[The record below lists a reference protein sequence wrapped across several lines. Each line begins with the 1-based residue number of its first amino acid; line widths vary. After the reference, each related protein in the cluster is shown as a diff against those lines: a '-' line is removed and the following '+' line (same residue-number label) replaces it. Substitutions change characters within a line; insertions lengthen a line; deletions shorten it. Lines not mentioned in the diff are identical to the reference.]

1 MTTDFEYDTAMGDC
15 AVEQKTQVNTGPL
28 GTSEAMPWA
37 SGGLKIGSLFSGIG
51 GLELGLE
58 AAGVGRTI
66 WQVEQDDFC
75 RQILAKHWPSVDR
88 TFTDVRA
95 ASTTNLCP
103 VDILCGGFPC
113 QDVSGA
119 GKGAGLAGERSGLWF
134 EYHRLVRELQPTAVV
149 VENVASGARR
159 WLPTVRR
166 MLEAI
171 GYRTRAIAVAAS
183 DCGAPHL
190 RRRIFVLGLA
200 DTHGSAVR
208 EQPGR
213 VCGTSRR
220 KETVGRCAREAVGHT
235 QSAGCEFM
243 RSPAESDR
251 AGQTGLAERGLGRVP
266 DGAADRLDI
275 PDWWPFGQGQ
285 AQDQKEPP
293 RTIRKGTDPYRC
305 KRLKALGNAVVPHC
319 GYVAGRALVEWM
331 ETIK

>member
-1 MTTDFEYDTAMGDC
+1 MR
-15 AVEQKTQVNTGPL
+15 
-28 GTSEAMPWA
+28 
-37 SGGLKIGSLFSGIG
+37 IGSLFTGVG
-51 GLELGLE
+51 GLDLGLE
-58 AAGVGRTI
+58 AAGLGEVA
-66 WQVEQDDFC
+66 WQVELDPFC
-75 RQILAKHWPSVDR
+75 RVILEKHWPHVSR
-88 TFTDVRA
+88 EIQDVKEVKKETVA
-95 ASTTNLCP
+95 P

-113 QDVSGA
+113 TDVSAA
-119 GKGAGLAGERSGLWF
+119 GRKEGLKGKNSGLWY
-134 EYHRLVRELQPTAVV
+134 EYYRVVCELRPRAVV
-149 VENVASGARR
+149 VENVSSGARR

-266 DGAADRLDI
+266 DGAADRLDL
-275 PDWWPFGQGQ
+275 PGWWPLGQGQ
-285 AQDQKEPP
+285 AQDPREPS

-305 KRLKALGNAVVPHC
+305 KRLKALGNAVVPQC
-319 GYVAGRALVEWM
+319 AFLVGCALLDWM
-331 ETIK
+331 EE